1 MEESLRVI
9 VIDDEEGMREGM
21 RRVLERKGFAV
32 DLAED
37 GESAIALLKKSRYD
51 LALVD
56 LKMPGIDGFEVT
68 RFINDTMGNQ
78 TVVVIVSALAT
89 VEAAVEVTQHGAFD
103 FLVKPFTP
111 QDLMQVV
118 ERAAR
123 QRILIR
129 ERETYLTE
137 LNSERTLSRQLI
149 NSMHEG
155 VIVLNITRKPVLM
168 NPKAELFLSAK
179 YGPELSVEK
188 LGLGEGTLKAVDE
201 MLALEPG
208 TEAVRVL
215 REPVGERMLEII
227 ITPYFLG
234 VQNAGAIVL
243 LEDYTDEWKAEQ
255 DKNRFISMVA
265 HELKSPLAAILNYV
279 NIILTGMFDQQPEKI
294 HEMLGRSKIR
304 GEALLDLIRDL
315 LFLNQREAGKVE
327 KSLERLDLKSV
338 LAEQLEFFKVQ
349 ADRSRIELA
358 LQAPEEAA
366 SVFAD
371 RKDLDRIFMNLI
383 SNGIKYNREGGRL
396 AVGLSVRDQEVWT
409 EVRDSGIGMSP
420 AEMEGLFQ
428 EFYRVKNHQTGGI
441 PGTGLGLA
449 TVKRMVEEYNGRIKV
464 DSTPGEGSTFTVVLP
479 RASG

>member
-1 MEESLRVI
+1 MDERLRVI

-21 RRVLERKGFAV
+21 RRVLERKGFEV
-32 DLAED
+32 DLAEN
-37 GESAIALLKKSRYD
+37 GEAAIARLTESRYD

-68 RFINDTMGNQ
+68 RYINETAGSH
-78 TVVVIVSALAT
+78 TVAVIVSALAT

-155 VIVLNITRKPVLM
+155 VIVVNIARKPALM
-168 NPKAELFLSAK
+168 NPKAELFLSVK
-179 YGPELSVEK
+179 YSAELSVDQ
-188 LGLGEGTLKAVDE
+188 LGLGKGVLEAVDE
-201 MLALEPG
+201 VLALEPG
-208 TEAVRVL
+208 TEAIRVF
-215 REPVGERMLEII
+215 REPVGERMLDII
-227 ITPYFLG
+227 ITPYYLG
-234 VQNAGAIVL
+234 EQNAGAIVL
-243 LEDYTDEWKAEQ
+243 LEDHTEEWKAEQ

-265 HELKSPLAAILNYV
+265 HELKSPLAAILNYI
-279 NIILTGMFDQQPEKI
+279 NIILTGMFDNQVEKI
-294 HEMLGRSKIR
+294 HEMLARSKIR

-327 KSLERLDLKSV
+327 KSFERMDLKAV
-338 LAEQLEFFKVQ
+338 LSEQLEFFKVQ
-349 ADRSRIELA
+349 ADRSKVEVA
-358 LQAPEEAA
+358 LQAPQEPVA
-366 SVFAD
+366 VFAD

-383 SNGIKYNREGGRL
+383 SNGLKYNREGGSL
-396 AVGLSVRDQEVWT
+396 TVALSVRDHEAWA
-409 EVRDSGIGMSP
+409 EVRDTGIGMSP
-420 AEMEGLFQ
+420 PEMEGLFQ
-428 EFYRVKNHQTGGI
+428 EFYRVKNAQTGGI

-464 DSTPGEGSTFTVVLP
+464 DSTPGEGSAFTVVLP
-479 RASG
+479 RASD